1 MKTIV
6 LFIGIYIGI
15 VFLITSMAVLALQQ
29 LSEASDSIDRYKS
42 LKRIGSNGTMIDK
55 TIFIQTFVYFSLPV
69 ILAIIHSI
77 VGIYVVNKYINTFQQ
92 TDIILPALMTGLVF
106 LIVYVIYFYTTYV
119 GYKNIVKSNT

>member
-77 VGIYVVNKYINTFQQ
+77 VGIYVVHKYINTFQQ